1 MYKNDNILVRK
12 LKFATFL
19 YEPEP
24 AEGVDINFYR
34 IKPESGTVGTPNP
47 KMYTNIAVFG
57 DNTIAQKHP
66 EWISISKD
74 GPSFRRLTAPKVNGI
89 NPGNKKYNLR
99 WDVLCI
105 TNPEV
110 RDYNLKLIEDCA
122 SQTPGISISSQHFAD
137 HGFCV
142 CPRCVELWR
151 KSGLNWYDWRA
162 QTVTAFLK
170 EVKDRIGGKPLY
182 VNLLPDPVLGRERFG
197 YNFDALAEYADVF
210 VIPMFSKSYPSPWYW
225 EMLARAF
232 KSKLKKPV
240 FTNLYVRGPNDDPNQ
255 VPPTDQLL
263 TVAVRIARTGVDGII
278 FLAENAKRI
287 RDFQKAATESTDV
300 LAELDGY
307 GGEEVLDLVNN
318 WKSLF

>member
-1 MYKNDNILVRK
+1 MMVRP

-19 YEPEP
+19 YQPEP
-24 AEGVDINFYR
+24 AEGVDMNFYR
-34 IKPESGTVGTPNP
+34 IKPESGTVGKPNP
-47 KMYTNIAVFG
+47 NMYTNIAVFG
-57 DNTIAQKHP
+57 DNALAQKHP

-74 GPSFRRLTAPKVNGI
+74 GPAFRRLTAPKVNGV

-99 WDVLCI
+99 WDVLCM

-110 RDYNLKLIEDCA
+110 REYNLNLIEKCA
-122 SQTPGISISSQHFAD
+122 RATLGISVSSQHFAD

-151 KSGLNWYDWRA
+151 QSGLNWVDWRA
-162 QTVTAFLK
+162 KTVTEFLK
-170 EVKDRIGGKPLY
+170 EVRKRVGNKPIY
-182 VNLLPDPVLGRERFG
+182 VNLLPDPVLGKERFG
-197 YNFDALAEYADVF
+197 YDYDALAEYADNF
-210 VIPMFSKSYPSPWYW
+210 VIPMFSKAYPSPWYW

-232 KSKLKKPV
+232 KTKLKKPV

-255 VPPTDQLL
+255 VPTVEQLL

-278 FLAENAKRI
+278 FLAENAQRI
-287 RDFQKAATESTDV
+287 CDFQKAAVQSTDL

-307 GGEEVLDLVNN
+307 GGDEVLDQVNT

>member
-1 MYKNDNILVRK
+1 MVKT

-19 YEPEP
+19 YQPEP

-34 IKPESGTVGTPNP
+34 IKPESGTVGKPNP
-47 KMYTNIAVFG
+47 SMYTNIAVFG
-57 DNTIAQKHP
+57 DNAMTQKHP
-66 EWISISKD
+66 DWISISKD
-74 GPSFRRLTAPKVNGI
+74 GPAFRRLTAPKVNGV

-99 WDVLCI
+99 WDVLCM

-110 RDYNLKLIEDCA
+110 QEYNLNLIEECA
-122 SQTPGISISSQHFAD
+122 RQTPGISISSQHFAD

-151 KSGLNWYDWRA
+151 KSGLNWVDWRA
-162 QTVTAFLK
+162 ETVTAFLK
-170 EVKDRIGGKPLY
+170 KVKNRIGNKPLY
-182 VNLLPDPVLGRERFG
+182 VNLLPDPVLGKERFG
-197 YNFDALAEYADVF
+197 YDFDALAEYADAF
-210 VIPMFSKSYPSPWYW
+210 VIPMFSKAYPSPWYW

-232 KSKLKKPV
+232 KSKLKKPM

-255 VPPTDQLL
+255 VPTVDQLL
-263 TVAVRIARTGVDGII
+263 TVAVRIARTGVDGIV
-278 FLAENAKRI
+278 FLAENRQRI
-287 RDFQKAATESTDV
+287 RDFQKAAVQSEDL

-307 GGEEVLDLVNN
+307 GGEAVLKLVES

>member
-1 MYKNDNILVRK
+1 MVRN

-19 YEPEP
+19 YQPEP

-34 IKPESGTVGTPNP
+34 IKPESGTVGKPNP

-57 DNTIAQKHP
+57 DNAMAQKHP
-66 EWISISKD
+66 EWISVSKD

-89 NPGNKKYNLR
+89 KPGNKKYNLR
-99 WDVLCI
+99 WDVLCM

-110 RDYNLKLIEDCA
+110 REYNLKLIEDCA
-122 SQTPGISISSQHFAD
+122 RQTPGISISSQHFAD

-151 KSGLNWYDWRA
+151 QSGLNWYDWRA
-162 QTVTAFLK
+162 QTVTEFLK
-170 EVKDRIGGKPLY
+170 EVKDCIGGKPLY
-182 VNLLPDPVLGRERFG
+182 VNMLPDPVLGRERFG
-197 YNFDALAEYADVF
+197 YDFDALAEYADVF
-210 VIPMFSKSYPSPWYW
+210 VIPMFSKAYPSPWYW

-240 FTNLYVRGPNDDPNQ
+240 FTNLYVRGPNDDPKQ
-255 VPPTDQLL
+255 VPTTEQLL

-278 FLAENAKRI
+278 FLAETAQRI
-287 RDFQKAATESTDV
+287 RDFQKAAVQSTNV

-307 GGEEVLDLVNN
+307 GGDEVIDLVSR